1 MAATA
6 HIDTFARDNLPPR
19 AQWPKLVFERPEL
32 QYPGR
37 LNCAAELLDRM
48 VAAGHGDR
56 PAIWAPVDGKP
67 VRCTYRQLLA
77 QANRIARA
85 LREDLGLVPGNRV
98 LLRGPNNPM
107 MAACWLGIVKAG
119 GIVVATMPLL
129 RAKELT
135 QIAAKARCGLALCD
149 ARLLDELEE
158 ARQSCPDLKR
168 IVAFNDDHP
177 PAPLPTEGGDGGS
190 LRSQSHTRPALGRP
204 GGGAGSLEALLEG
217 KPDSFDNVDTAAD
230 DVALIAFTS
239 GTTGQPKGTMHFH
252 RDVLAMCDAFPRSVL
267 KPGPD
272 DIFCGTPPL
281 AFTFGLGGLLCFPLR
296 FGASTVLVEKLMPDT
311 LMQTIRDF
319 KATICFTAPTF
330 WRLMA
335 PLARQD
341 GVGRLKKCVSA
352 GEALPDATRQL
363 WKQAS
368 GIEIIDGI
376 GATEMIHIFISSP
389 PEAVRRGAIGKA
401 VPGYRARI
409 VDEDGGPLPPGRVG
423 RLAVIGPT
431 GCRYLADPRQSQYVQ
446 HGWNLTGDAFS
457 MDADGY
463 FFYQARTDDMI
474 ISAGYNIAGPEV
486 ESALLQHP
494 AVAECG
500 VVGVPDDERGQIV
513 KAVVVLRE
521 GHAPGEAMAKAL
533 QDFVKQAIAP
543 YKYPRAVEF
552 ADALPRTETGKLQ
565 RFKLRQQP

>member
-1 MAATA
+1 MARSA

-19 AQWPKLVFERPEL
+19 ALWPELVFERPEL
-32 QYPGR
+32 QYPER
-37 LNCAAELLDRM
+37 INCAVELLDRM
-48 VAAGHGDR
+48 VAVGHGGR
-56 PAIWAPVDGKP
+56 PAIWAPVGNSP
-67 VRCTYRQLLA
+67 VACTYGQLLA

-85 LREDLGLVPGNRV
+85 LTEDLGLVPGNRV
-98 LLRGPNNPM
+98 LLCGPNNPM

-135 QIAAKARCGLALCD
+135 QIAVKARCSLALCD
-149 ARLLDELEE
+149 ARLLEELER
-158 ARQSCPDLKR
+158 ARPDCPDLKR
-168 IVAFNDDHP
+168 IVAFNS
-177 PAPLPTEGGDGGS
+177 DGS
-190 LRSQSHTRPALGRP
+190 A
-204 GGGAGSLEALLEG
+204 ALEALLAG
-217 KPDSFDNVDTAAD
+217 KPDRFDNVDTAAD

-252 RDVLAMCDAFPRSVL
+252 RDVLAMCDAFPRTVL
-267 KPGPD
+267 RPGPD

-296 FGASTVLVEKLMPDT
+296 FGASTVLVEKLTPDT
-311 LMQTIRDF
+311 LLQTIRDF

-335 PLARQD
+335 PLAERD
-341 GVGRLKKCVSA
+341 GIGSLKKCVSA

-363 WKQAS
+363 WKQAT

-389 PEAVRRGAIGKA
+389 PEEVRHGAIGRA
-401 VPGYRARI
+401 VPGYHALV
-409 VDEDGGPLPPGRVG
+409 VDDDGSPLPPGTVG

-431 GCRYLADPRQSQYVQ
+431 GCRYLADPRQTQYVQ

-463 FFYQARTDDMI
+463 FYYQARTDDMI
-474 ISAGYNIAGPEV
+474 VSAGYNIAGPEV
-486 ESALLQHP
+486 EGALLEHP

-500 VVGVPDDERGQIV
+500 VVGVPDEERGRIV
-513 KAVVVLRE
+513 KAFVVLRA
-521 GHAPGEAMAKAL
+521 GHAPGEALAREL
-533 QDFVKQAIAP
+533 QDFVKRRIAP

-552 ADALPRTETGKLQ
+552 VAALPRTETGKLQ
-565 RFKLRQQP
+565 RFRLRQAP